1 MASTN
6 KTKSTKPALVK
17 SAVKKPLATKTRP
30 EAKVKPAAPAAL
42 KVPPPSGSAG
52 QKPAAPGS
60 DNRRPFGRRAS
71 DSALQDLK
79 ADVAALRAMMTKPVE
94 TLPAGPDAEV
104 DALRRTVND
113 LLERRLESV
122 VRDLVALRN
131 AAASLAG
138 AEAVLAGADAL
149 LTRLGAIRYDA
160 QRLDHVDPL
169 IHAVSRETQEADLP
183 NGVISASLRPG
194 FRTSRGVVLAKAQV
208 AVNRRT

>member
-1 MASTN
+1 MATLK
-6 KTKSTKPALVK
+6 KTKSVKPVVAKVP
-17 SAVKKPLATKTRP
+17 VKKALSAPARP
-30 EAKVKPAAPAAL
+30 EAKAKPAAPSVPQ
-42 KVPPPSGSAG
+42 VPPPGGAAG
-52 QKPAAPGS
+52 QKPATPGNES
-60 DNRRPFGRRAS
+60 RRPFGRRAS

-79 ADVAALRAMMTKPVE
+79 ADVAALRAALVKPVE

-131 AAASLAG
+131 TAAGLAG
-138 AEAVLAGADAL
+138 ADAVLAAADAL
-149 LTRLGAIRYDA
+149 LTRLGAVRYDA

-169 IHAVSRETQEADLP
+169 IHAVSRETQDAALP
-183 NGVISASLRPG
+183 DSVISASLRPG